1 LTTRR
6 QRWRGACWPV
16 LLLSAA
22 LLASCVAP
30 SVPGPESTRVRTRD
44 VAREVT
50 RPALARVEPAASA
63 AGAAPPTDAPT
74 RTPPPATPV
83 RPTATVTA
91 SPPPPTPSPT
101 YESHTVQA
109 EDTLFGIAALYSVAV
124 EALVEANRLAD
135 ANLLQEG
142 QELLIP
148 PPAGRPTPAH
158 LAERDYGYAIIGFSA
173 GGRAIEVF
181 SFGEGP
187 NHVVFVGG
195 IHGGYEWN
203 TVLLAHE
210 VIDYF
215 NAYREDIPP
224 GVTLDII
231 PVANPDGLFLVT
243 GSAGRFAPEWVGEPA
258 TAGRFNGNGVDLNR
272 NWDCNWSASA
282 RWGGRN
288 VDPGNAPFSE
298 PETRALRDYLLALSP
313 RAVIFWHSMANL
325 VAPGSCDGADAGSGL
340 LATTYGEAAGY
351 PVGPFTVYEVTG
363 DASTWAA
370 AQGLPAIIVELA
382 TKDSS
387 ESGRNLAG
395 VIAVLERY
403 SR

>member
-1 LTTRR
+1 LTGIIRNA
-6 QRWRGACWPV
+6 GLAALFF
-16 LLLSAA
+16 LLAAA
-22 LLASCVAP
+22 LLVTGCAAP
-30 SVPGPESTRVRTRD
+30 EPAPAATSTG
-44 VAREVT
+44 
-50 RPALARVEPAASA
+50 PALARVGPAASA
-63 AGAAPPTDAPT
+63 TATAPPTAAPT
-74 RTPPPATPV
+74 RTPPPVTPV
-83 RPTATVTA
+83 RPTATATA
-91 SPPPPTPSPT
+91 IPLPPPSPT
-101 YESHTVQA
+101 YDSHVVQA
-109 EDTLFGIAALYSVAV
+109 EDTLLGIAALYSVAV
-124 EALVEANRLAD
+124 EALVEANGLAD

-148 PPAGRPTPAH
+148 PPAVRPTPAH
-158 LAERDYGYAIIGFSA
+158 LPERDYGYAIIGFSA

-187 NHVVFVGG
+187 NHIVFVGG

-215 NAYREDIPP
+215 NAYRDDIPAA
-224 GVTLDII
+224 VTIDII

-258 TAGRFNGNGVDLNR
+258 TAGRFNGHGVDLNR

-288 VDPGNAPFSE
+288 VDPGSAPFSE
-298 PETRALRDYLLALSP
+298 PETRSLRDYLLALSP
-313 RAVIFWHSMANL
+313 RAVVFWHSMANL
-325 VAPGSCDGADAGSGL
+325 VAPGSCDGADPGSGL

-351 PVGPFTVYEVTG
+351 PVGPFTAYEVTG
-363 DASTWAA
+363 DASTWVA
-370 AQGLPAIIVELA
+370 AQGTPAIIVELA

-395 VIAVLERY
+395 VFAVLEQY